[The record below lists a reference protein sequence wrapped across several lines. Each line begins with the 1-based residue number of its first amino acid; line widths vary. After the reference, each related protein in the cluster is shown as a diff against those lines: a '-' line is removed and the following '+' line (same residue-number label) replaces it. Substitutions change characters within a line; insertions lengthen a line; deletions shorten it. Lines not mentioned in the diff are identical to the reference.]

1 MAQWYSYTMKK
12 TSVLIA
18 LLISSSYA
26 FASYT
31 GLGDI
36 TCDQVISG
44 HEKKNKAGR
53 YQVIDWMDGYVTGRN
68 IESKTNRHKGK
79 GLGDESLYYAV
90 VNYCKKNPLHS
101 TVEAAE
107 FIYERQLD

>member
-1 MAQWYSYTMKK
+1 MRERADNK
-12 TSVLIA
+12 V
-18 LLISSSYA
+18 
-26 FASYT
+26 
-31 GLGDI
+31 GLR
-36 TCDQVISG
+36 Q
-44 HEKKNKAGR
+44 E
-53 YQVIDWMDGYVTGRN
+53 RN
-68 IESKTNRHKGK
+68 IESKTNRNKGK